1 MRVCVSSYGPTLDSR
16 VQPVFGRCEYF
27 IFVDP
32 DSMAFEAEPNPYA
45 SASEK
50 AGVES
55 AELIIEKGAKT
66 VLTSQ
71 VGAKARQVLDDAG
84 VEIVS
89 IEGDTVRE
97 AMETIR
103 KRRSAHAGD

>member
-1 MRVCVSSYGPTLDSR
+1 M
-16 VQPVFGRCEYF
+16 QPVFGRCEYF
-27 IFVDP
+27 FFVDP

-50 AGVES
+50 AGQES
-55 AELIIEKGAKT
+55 AELIIGKGAKI

-71 VGAKARQVLDDAG
+71 VGVKARQVLDAAG

-89 IEGDTVRE
+89 IEGNTVRE
-97 AMETIR
+97 AMETFR
-103 KRRSAHAGD
+103 ERLSARAGD